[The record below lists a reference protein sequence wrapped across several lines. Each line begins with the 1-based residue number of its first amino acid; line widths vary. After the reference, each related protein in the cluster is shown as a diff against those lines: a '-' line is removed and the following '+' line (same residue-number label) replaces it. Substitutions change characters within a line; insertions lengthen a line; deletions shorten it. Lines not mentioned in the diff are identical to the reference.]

1 MTTEAAELGLA
12 DVLAAHEIRWNARTW
27 SPAAGCACDRWT
39 AGGHEPRVADSHAAH
54 VAEEVRTWLWAALT
68 SPEVVEAAARASAGL
83 STTQW
88 LAMAYKDGL
97 RSRARRT
104 LAAAAETLGAK

>member
-1 MTTEAAELGLA
+1 MTTEAAGLGLT

-54 VAEEVRTWLWAALT
+54 VAEEVRTWLRAALT
-68 SPEVVEAAARASAGL
+68 SPEVVEAAAKAIN
-83 STTQW
+83 
-88 LAMAYKDGL
+88 
-97 RSRARRT
+97 RSLVTLGSNAQDDAT
-104 LAAAAETLGAK
+104 AALAAAAETLGAK